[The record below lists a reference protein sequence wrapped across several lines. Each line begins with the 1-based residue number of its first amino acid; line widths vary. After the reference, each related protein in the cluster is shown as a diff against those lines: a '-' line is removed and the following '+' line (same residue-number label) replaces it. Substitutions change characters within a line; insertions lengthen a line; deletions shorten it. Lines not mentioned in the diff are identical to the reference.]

1 MHGITEYGTAS
12 LNICGGVGSTELCRP
27 ALTHLACLYFC
38 AAGDIAS
45 AKNLPYGERQIL
57 RRDSKSGS
65 ELICLA
71 CYINHATFPSQE
83 VLTLL
88 SSFPAHPGQL
98 VLTAI
103 LTKQTP

>member
-1 MHGITEYGTAS
+1 MVHGITGHGTSS
-12 LNICGGVGSTELCRP
+12 LNICGGVGSRELDSL
-27 ALTHLACLYFC
+27 ALIRFACLYFC
-38 AAGDIAS
+38 AVGDIAS

-57 RRDSKSGS
+57 RSYKSGS

-71 CYINHATFPSQE
+71 CYINHATIPLQE
-83 VLTLL
+83 VLNLL

-103 LTKQTP
+103 LTSQTS